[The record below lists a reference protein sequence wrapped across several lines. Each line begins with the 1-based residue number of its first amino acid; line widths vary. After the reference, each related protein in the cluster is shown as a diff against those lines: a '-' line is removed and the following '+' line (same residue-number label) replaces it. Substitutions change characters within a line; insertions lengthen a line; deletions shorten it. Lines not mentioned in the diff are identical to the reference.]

1 MAGTIE
7 SITVVGAG
15 DVGRGIALLAARA
28 SFRVVLEDIAGQMDA
43 ALDYLRAGLDQAAL
57 ARVRPERAI
66 EDAVREADLVIEA
79 APEDMETKLELF
91 TILDKSAP
99 PRSILAS
106 TTSALS
112 VTEIASITLRS
123 ERMLGMHFFPPVAE
137 TPLLEIV
144 QGLETGEAAL
154 AAAEEVGRRMGKQ
167 TVRLKESPGFLT
179 GRLGALMMNEAFQM
193 LHEGLASAAGIDQA
207 ARLGL
212 GHATGPLERADSIG
226 LDNLLQELERLQK
239 AHGQKFRPSP
249 LLVQYVKAGRTG
261 KRSGRGVFEYRK

>member
-1 MAGTIE
+1 
-7 SITVVGAG
+7 
-15 DVGRGIALLAARA
+15 
-28 SFRVVLEDIAGQMDA
+28 VVLEDLAGQIGAAMDF
-43 ALDYLRAGLDQAAL
+43 LRAGLDPSSL
-57 ARVRPERAI
+57 ARIRPERLI

-79 APEDMETKLELF
+79 APEDMETKLEIF

-112 VTEIASITLRS
+112 VTEIASITLRAG
-123 ERMLGMHFFPPVAE
+123 RTLGMHFFAPIAE

-144 QGLETGEAAL
+144 EGLETEAGVL
-154 AAAEEVGRRMGKQ
+154 AEVEEVGRRMGKQ
-167 TVRLKESPGFLT
+167 TVRLKDAPGFLT
-179 GRLGALMMNEAFQM
+179 ARLGALMMNEAFQM
-193 LHEGLASAAGIDQA
+193 LHEGTAGAAAIDQA

-212 GHATGPLERADSIG
+212 GQAAGPLERADSMG

-239 AHGQKFRPSP
+239 AHGEKFRPSP

-261 KRSGRGVFEYRK
+261 KRSGRGVFEYPK